1 MNKRVKIWSACALA
15 LAVIVSGLT
24 IPGAYAADAVDTG
37 RTCSIEF
44 DLACNVDQGTK
55 VGDEPTYL
63 EELTAAEET
72 INLYKVADIAA
83 TGKYT
88 AVAGFESLG
97 LESVDSDT
105 SATEWADKAEAAK
118 TIVEESKMS
127 ATITAT
133 IVAGQ
138 TKATVGGLATGMYL
152 IVPEDVESDYFK
164 YSFNANLISLPNNYY
179 DPDQIGSS
187 DAWVYELIDDGTVNH
202 AVGLKP
208 GREELKGSLKINKDL
223 DVFNAT
229 YDSATFIFNVHV
241 KKLDGTE
248 TNNVYKMAFTGAGSD
263 SLVISDIPAGATVT
277 VTEVYSGAS
286 YSLASANN
294 QTATIIAQKEGVNP
308 VSVSFTN
315 THNGGQNGGSGVVNH
330 YYKNGETISVKAEGS
345 VER

>member
-55 VGDEPTYL
+55 VGDEPTYI

-72 INLYKVADIAA
+72 IKLYKVADIAA

-97 LESVDSDT
+97 LESINSDT
-105 SATEWADKAEAAK
+105 SATEWANKAEAAK
-118 TIVEESKMS
+118 TIVEDSNLS
-127 ATITAT
+127 AIQTAT
-133 IVAGQ
+133 IGAGQ

-187 DAWVYELIDDGTVNH
+187 DAWVYDLIDDGTVNH

-208 GREELKGSLKINKDL
+208 GREELKGSLEINKDL

-248 TNNVYKMAFTGAGSD
+248 TNNVYKMEFTGAGGN
-263 SLVISDIPAGATVT
+263 SLEIDNLPAGATVT

-286 YSLASANN
+286 YSLTSAND
-294 QTATIIAQKEGVNP
+294 QQVIIIADDS

-315 THNGGQNGGSGVVNH
+315 THNGGQNGGSGVVNR
-330 YYKNGETISVKAEGS
+330 YYNKEGAIDVEAEGS
-345 VER
+345 DAR